1 MDAFSPT
8 ESQAEARSAAEKALD
23 RAHAQLTNMRASLSM
38 LTANSAQLALA
49 LEKRNQEYDV
59 LVARQ
64 SEFMG
69 RIDALKTELNLA
81 TAERANFKEQVNER
95 NAQLVDLHG
104 QFTALS
110 TEAEAVATSK
120 AALEAQLTEVQADL
134 ASRVTEI
141 AELNARQ
148 ADLQTQLGS
157 AVAVKADAE
166 ARLAA
171 STAEL
176 DGLQGQLTA
185 LQDELAAVWPAEIG
199 APAVEGAGF
208 EAPETRA
215 AEIATAPAEAAP
227 AEDVGSAEA
236 RPGAKIGALS
246 AAVTALV
253 ERGKEQEAALDAA
266 TAQVAA
272 LDAQANTLAA
282 EKAGLEASLQEKE
295 QALTDLNAQIEG
307 LNSKLADLQTQLDDS
322 LAAGQEAAEKLQA
335 DAAELD
341 ALETQLTA
349 WQSDLRTALPAEAA
363 PVEAPVEEGA
373 PETVAAEAAPETP
386 VARRTAKAGAL
397 AASVAAVL
405 ASLKQKD
412 AGLAAL
418 DEQVNAITAEKAAL
432 EGTLQEKEEAI
443 SGLNDRIERLTGSL
457 NFVQAQLDGTLLG
470 KGEVE
475 TRLRASEAELDDLG
489 SRLAALQDEIGA
501 VVPAAAAS
509 DEAAPGEAAPDEA
522 APEATETPRIAKAG
536 ALAASVAALVS
547 AGQQKDTALQ
557 DAAAQIASLNEQVAA
572 FTAEKTGL
580 AASLQEKEQELAD
593 LKAQFEELHGKVA
606 GLSTRVAAVAPFQEA
621 ASFSAA
627 LADLPATKRGAAT
640 AAITAGV
647 QPQLTNQLQGLSGIK
662 GIGRALRGRL
672 YDAGVGTYW
681 EVATLSDEDLR
692 QVLALSPARFER
704 INLEEVR
711 ADAYNLARETDSVGH
726 IWRGRAVDDFEVFNG
741 IGAVFEERLYQAGI
755 CTYEQLAGATVE
767 QLTEICRAPEMNM
780 PDYADWLEQARKAV
794 EERQAQA
801 QAAGSAAEGEPQA
814 AQS

>member
-199 APAVEGAGF
+199 APAVEGAVL

-227 AEDVGSAEA
+227 AEAAAAEDVVSAEA

-373 PETVAAEAAPETP
+373 PEMVAAEAAPETP

-501 VVPAAAAS
+501 VVPAA
-509 DEAAPGEAAPDEA
+509 AAPGEAAPDEA